1 MRQKGCDI
9 LEDSKIV
16 ELFFERSEQALTELS
31 DKYEKLCK
39 KISINILGSEEDALE
54 CINDSYLGMW
64 NTIPPQKP
72 DNLKFYLLR
81 IVRNNAVK
89 RFHSNTA
96 KKRNS
101 FYDVA
106 LQELEGCLPSED
118 TIEKELLSDE
128 ITSLINSFLEAQSK
142 VNRIIF
148 VRRYYFSD
156 SVAEISKRVN
166 LTENN
171 VSVRLN
177 RMRKSL
183 KNHLEKEGI
192 KI

>member
-1 MRQKGCDI
+1 MQ
-9 LEDSKIV
+9 DSKIID
-16 ELFFERSEQALTELS
+16 LFFERSEQAITELS

-39 KISINILGSEEDALE
+39 KISINILGNEEDALE
-54 CINDSYLGMW
+54 CINDSYLGIW
-64 NTIPPQKP
+64 NTIPPEKP
-72 DNLKFYLLR
+72 DNLKYYLCR
-81 IVRNNAVK
+81 VVRNNALK
-89 RFHSNTA
+89 RYHANTA

-106 LQELEGCLPSED
+106 LQELEECLPDESS
-118 TIEKELLSDE
+118 IEKELLSDE
-128 ITSLINSFLEAQSK
+128 ISGLLNSFLEGQNR

-156 SVAEISKRVN
+156 SITEISQRVN

-171 VSVRLN
+171 ISVRLN
-177 RMRKSL
+177 RMRNAL

-192 KI
+192 EI

>member
-1 MRQKGCDI
+1 M
-9 LEDSKIV
+9 EDSKIV

-171 VSVRLN
+171 VSVKLN

>member
-1 MRQKGCDI
+1 M
-9 LEDSKIV
+9 EDSKIV
-16 ELFFERSEQALTELS
+16 DLFFERSEQALTELS

-39 KISINILGSEEDALE
+39 KISINILGNEEDALE
-54 CINDSYLGMW
+54 CINDSYLGVW
-64 NTIPPQKP
+64 NTIPPEKP
-72 DNLKFYLLR
+72 DNLKYYLLR
-81 IVRNNAVK
+81 IVRNSSLK

-96 KKRNS
+96 EKRNS

-106 LQELEGCLPSED
+106 LQELQECLPDEN
-118 TIEKELLSDE
+118 TIERKLLSNE
-128 ITSLINSFLEAQSK
+128 ISDLLNSFLESQNK

-148 VRRYYFSD
+148 VRRYYFND
-156 SVAEISKRVN
+156 SIAEISKRVN
-166 LTENN
+166 MTENN

-192 KI
+192 KT